1 MTVARVLKGDRAYAR
16 PSAAHRAERILAIA
30 ERLDYRPNQAAKAV
44 RTGRFGV
51 IALII
56 PGAIG
61 GRHLPADLLDG
72 ILAETEA
79 RELHLSIAREPL
91 PGSPPARLWRE
102 RSVDGVLLIGA
113 MTPMLGLSTLPHVS
127 LGVERAQASVFPDDV
142 AAGRQATRLLRHMG
156 HRAIAYVASPY
167 PVGQRGGM
175 ARERGYREGLEG
187 VAPQVLTPQVLTP
200 MGEDHHAWA
209 RLLLTSLDR
218 PTAVVCGSAAYALIL
233 MQVAAELGITVPQA
247 LSLIAI
253 DSAVVD
259 VHAGRGPTRMAL
271 PFRQVGRIGVAQL
284 ITRMTE
290 PTCELASLGVPYELH
305 DGGTCAPPM

>member
-16 PSAAHRAERILAIA
+16 PSAAQRAGRILAIA

-51 IALII
+51 IALIV
-56 PGAIG
+56 PGAIE

-91 PGSPPARLWRE
+91 PGGPPARLWRE

-113 MTPMLGLSTLPHVS
+113 MMPMLGLSSLPYVT
-127 LGVERAQASVFPDDV
+127 LGVERTQASVFPDDV
-142 AAGRQATRLLRHMG
+142 AAGRQATSLLRHLG
-156 HRAIAYVASPY
+156 HRAIAFIASRS
-167 PVGQRGGM
+167 GEA

-187 VAPQVLTPQVLTP
+187 VAAQVITPAAD
-200 MGEDHHAWA
+200 DHHAWA
-209 RLLLTSLDR
+209 RVLLTSLDR
-218 PTAVVCGSAAYALIL
+218 PTAVVCGSSVDALTL
-233 MQVAAELGITVPQA
+233 MQVAAELGIAVPQA
-247 LSLIAI
+247 LSLITI
-253 DSAVVD
+253 DSVVVD
-259 VHAGRGPTRMAL
+259 VHASHGPTRMAL

-284 ITRMTE
+284 IARMTE
-290 PTCELASLGVPYELH
+290 PACELASIGVPYELR
-305 DGGTCAPPM
+305 DAGTCAPPA